1 MTFSRSLDSD
11 HSPAIMSSNQFT
23 GKGPSTSSYFPQSA
37 EELESLEKSSF
48 SSRPQ
53 NSQLPPAVS
62 EIQYP
67 TYNRNDGIIHFPSSS
82 SVLWDRSALAPPVF
96 VNSADVLPSLILE
109 GREVRKLLSILDRNY
124 EFPAESPS
132 DTFNAN
138 TYIYHAQTL
147 PNNHQSLLRVL
158 SRGHAR
164 PDYMLSFER
173 HGQNDLQLTVPITRV
188 EAHRNSIM

>member
-1 MTFSRSLDSD
+1 
-11 HSPAIMSSNQFT
+11 MSSKDAWQSLSAMSISQYT
-23 GKGPSTSSYFPQSA
+23 GKGPTTSSYFPQNGV
-37 EELESLEKSSF
+37 EPESVEKSSF
-48 SSRPQ
+48 SAQPQ
-53 NSQLPPAVS
+53 TTKFPPTVS

-67 TYNRNDGIIHFPSSS
+67 AYNRNDGIIHFPSSS
-82 SVLWDRSALAPPVF
+82 SVLWDRSALASPVY

-147 PNNHQSLLRVL
+147 PSNHQSLLRVL
-158 SRGHAR
+158 SRGHTK
-164 PDYMLSFER
+164 PDYVLSFER
-173 HGQNDLQLTVPITRV
+173 HYQDDLQLTVPITRA
-188 EAHRNSIM
+188 ETHRNSIM